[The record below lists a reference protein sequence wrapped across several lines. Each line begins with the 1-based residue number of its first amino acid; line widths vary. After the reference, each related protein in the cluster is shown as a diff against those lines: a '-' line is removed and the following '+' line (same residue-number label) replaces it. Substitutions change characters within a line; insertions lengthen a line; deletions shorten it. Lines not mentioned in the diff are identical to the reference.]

1 MLKCRTITEN
11 PKVNPEVCGVRD
23 SINLHGIGKKT
34 ADIMSLTLGLLQFF
48 TMIAILTSFI
58 KSVKNEVDKNKPR

>member
-1 MLKCRTITEN
+1 MLKYRTIITEN

-48 TMIAILTSFI
+48 TMIAILTELYQVC
-58 KSVKNEVDKNKPR
+58 KK

>member
-1 MLKCRTITEN
+1 MLKYRTITEN
-11 PKVNPEVCGVRD
+11 LKVNPDVYGVKVRD
-23 SINLHGIGKKT
+23 SMNLHGIGKKT

-58 KSVKNEVDKNKPR
+58 KSV